1 MENERRKII
10 FDASNMDFEDSDLSK
25 LAYQIQIGFMNLQT
39 DMIKRTDINTL
50 INEHKTDCELCKGT
64 YLTIENCYN
73 EWLICHKKHSDNQIE
88 TINKWWEV
96 GKKIIQ
102 ISALLIAGG
111 SATKIIEVL
120 Q

>member
-1 MENERRKII
+1 MEERRKII

-39 DMIKRTDINTL
+39 DMIKRCDIDKL
-50 INEHKTDCELCKGT
+50 ISDHKIDCELCKGD
-64 YLTIENCYN
+64 YLTIENCYT
-73 EWLICHKKHSDNQIE
+73 EWLKCHKKHSDGQIE
-88 TINKWWEV
+88 TINKYWEV

-102 ISALLIAGG
+102 ISALLVAGG